1 MKIAG
6 TEAMWKEYGR
16 QHPETPRHCYEYPLR
31 PDFMAQA
38 VLPRN
43 LTAQEAKRICA
54 FIMTLAQ
61 P

>member
-1 MKIAG
+1 VKIAG
-6 TEAMWKEYGR
+6 MEGLSKELER
-16 QHPETPRHCYEYPLR
+16 QFPATPRHCYEYPLR
-31 PDFMAQA
+31 ADFMAQA

-43 LTAQEAKRICA
+43 LTKKEAERICA